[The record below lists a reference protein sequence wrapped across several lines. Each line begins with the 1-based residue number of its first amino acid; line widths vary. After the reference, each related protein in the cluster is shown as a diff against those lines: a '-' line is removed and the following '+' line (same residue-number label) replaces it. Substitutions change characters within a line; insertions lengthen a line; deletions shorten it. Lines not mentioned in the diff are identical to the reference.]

1 MWGGCR
7 KSNSPR
13 KTTMKKAQDFI
24 ICRAD
29 AMLLD
34 NAIRQ
39 IATVELALDIWQ
51 CVFDR
56 RQQLYDKGEL
66 SKDEKTFIKVHD
78 TITEAFDKYEYYGP
92 RAYEYLIDRHI
103 YNRPISDI
111 AKDDGVTCAHV
122 LSLLRHGWKGIRQ
135 NYIDNAPLL
144 SSPACSPAAKAG
156 EGPLRGPGGVVFR
169 EGLKNE

>member
-13 KTTMKKAQDFI
+13 KTTMKKPQDFT

-29 AMLLD
+29 ALLLD

-51 CVFDR
+51 CVFER
-56 RQQLYDKGEL
+56 RQQLYDKDEL
-66 SKDEKTFIKVHD
+66 SEDEKAFINVHD
-78 TITEAFDKYEYYGP
+78 AITTAFDKYEFYGL

-103 YNRPISDI
+103 YNRSISDI

-122 LSLLRHGWKGIRQ
+122 LSLLRHGWKGIRE
-135 NYIDNAPLL
+135 NYINNATF
-144 SSPACSPAAKAG
+144 SPSLACSPAAKAG
-156 EGPLRGPGGVVFR
+156 EGPRSGPGGVVFR
-169 EGLKNE
+169 EGLKDE

>member
-1 MWGGCR
+1 
-7 KSNSPR
+7 
-13 KTTMKKAQDFI
+13 MKKPQDFI

-29 AMLLD
+29 AQLLD

-51 CVFDR
+51 CVFER
-56 RQQLYDKGEL
+56 RQQLYDKDEL
-66 SKDEKTFIKVHD
+66 SEDEQTFIKVHD
-78 TITEAFDKYEYYGP
+78 TITAAFDRYEWYGK

-103 YNRPISDI
+103 YNRTISDI

-122 LSLLRHGWKGIRQ
+122 LSLLRQGWKGIRE
-135 NYIDNAPLL
+135 NYLNNAPLL

-156 EGPLRGPGGVVFR
+156 EGPLRGPGGVVYK
-169 EGLKNE
+169 EGSEDE